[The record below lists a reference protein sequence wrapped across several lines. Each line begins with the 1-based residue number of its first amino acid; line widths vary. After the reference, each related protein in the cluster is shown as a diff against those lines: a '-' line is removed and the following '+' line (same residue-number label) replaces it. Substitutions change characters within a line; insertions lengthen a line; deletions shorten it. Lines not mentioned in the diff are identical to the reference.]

1 MENATGK
8 DDGHWRLIAPL
19 VYQSDV
25 AGMIFTV
32 PTGFITDLASVP
44 RVPIAYLLAG
54 TSNEASVVHD
64 FLYSTHPVP
73 RNTADAVLREASA
86 VTGVPAWR
94 RWLMWVGV
102 RIALERRSAGL
113 TYAALA
119 GFVLVSAHW
128 RTSIISHRWLFRL
141 LGRNA
146 AGMSEF

>member
-19 VYQSDV
+19 VSQSDV

-32 PTGFITDLASVP
+32 PTGFITDLGSVP

-86 VTGVPAWR
+86 VTGRACLAPVADMGR
-94 RWLMWVGV
+94 RADRPGTAQRRPDLCGAGWLRAGQCPLAHINHLAPVAIPV
-102 RIALERRSAGL
+102 TRSQC
-113 TYAALA
+113 
-119 GFVLVSAHW
+119 
-128 RTSIISHRWLFRL
+128 RW
-141 LGRNA
+141 N
-146 AGMSEF
+146 E

>member
-1 MENATGK
+1 
-8 DDGHWRLIAPL
+8 
-19 VYQSDV
+19 
-25 AGMIFTV
+25 
-32 PTGFITDLASVP
+32 
-44 RVPIAYLLAG
+44 
-54 TSNEASVVHD
+54 
-64 FLYSTHPVP
+64 
-73 RNTADAVLREASA
+73 VLREASA

-146 AGMSEF
+146 AGMSEEF